1 MFGSSSSS
9 SSRTKTPFAEW
20 NDDLA
25 WMEPMHGAAWQ
36 TALADEASHLTAV
49 CNIEPIRKS
58 AREFADV
65 LRRADKEA
73 DAVDLDKD
81 PIAEMSSD
89 ANHDSFDIS
98 DEGYVGVYTGLYG
111 SEFFTA
117 GFWPGPV
124 SGSQL
129 EQSPRWTIESVGS
142 PVAIIGQRVY
152 YTRCDPRTN
161 RDYTVESVDLL
172 TGRRKETLFSVKDDV
187 RAIIQLVRCEGR
199 ALFFTVEHSGTT
211 ILYWIEPV
219 HGRATL
225 LDDKSYV
232 QVPLGV
238 CSSSG
243 CAVWIAR
250 HLDGR
255 QEFCCSG
262 SGKCG
267 YACRGA
273 HPSLTPKS
281 ILPIRAGSLQNRWL
295 IGNQFGKEVLYCW
308 ISGSDQSSSKELKA
322 LLTVDAGEFHYDQ
335 TAAWSQPCRTSVQP
349 FIIKSLADYPRRIL
363 LDNGLLEGGG
373 AALATTRNPKYRIQ
387 HGTAM
392 SADGTRVPFLIASRA
407 AGPIKPKALLVYGY
421 GFYGQQVPLSKLRT
435 VYAPL
440 LEQGW
445 AVAFAFIRGGGEGG
459 DAWASSGR
467 LYGRHRTIED
477 FEAVLLAAR
486 GRLSIPPE
494 RTVITGRSAAGALL
508 GALVARHPAGEMFK
522 GVYAEVPFVDGLRTQ
537 LNTSYP
543 MTTVEQDEYGDPAR
557 SLIDFM
563 TVFSISATNRVPDCG
578 VPNILVLARTGENDS
593 QVLPYESLKWIW
605 RLRGPRGMQPWKLFA
620 YEKGQGH
627 FYGPDAAVAARSA
640 DMAILHNW
648 IMDQVVRQKMLRLSI
663 KMAERKNNGSM
674 TRKNR
679 KTRKNNGTP
688 NTPSMMGGK
697 RRKTGSKSRKTSR
710 KGRKTSRKH

>member
-1 MFGSSSSS
+1 
-9 SSRTKTPFAEW
+9 
-20 NDDLA
+20 
-25 WMEPMHGAAWQ
+25 MEPMHGRPWQ

-49 CNIEPIRKS
+49 CNIEPIRKT

-65 LRRADKEA
+65 LRRAEKEA

-81 PIAEMSSD
+81 PIAEMSSA
-89 ANHDSFDIS
+89 ANHESFDIS
-98 DEGYVGVYTGLYG
+98 DEGYVGVYTSRNG

-124 SGSQL
+124 SSSQL
-129 EQSPRWTIESVGS
+129 ERSPHWTIDIVGS
-142 PVAIIGQRVY
+142 PVAVIGQCVY

-161 RDYTVESVDLL
+161 RDYAVESVDLL
-172 TGRRKETLFSVKDDV
+172 TGRHKKTLFSVKEDV

-211 ILYWIEPV
+211 VLYWIEP
-219 HGRATL
+219 GSERATL
-225 LDDKSYV
+225 LDDKSYA

-238 CSSSG
+238 CSGSGSGSGSG

-250 HLDGR
+250 HLDGH

-262 SGKCG
+262 SGSGKCSHS
-267 YACRGA
+267 Y
-273 HPSLTPKS
+273 PSLAPKS
-281 ILPIRAGSLQNRWL
+281 ILPIRTGSLQNRWI
-295 IGNQFGKEVLYCW
+295 IGNRFGKEVLYCW
-308 ISGSDQSSSKELKA
+308 ISGGSGSGSKSQELKA
-322 LLTVDAGEFHYDQ
+322 LDSSDAGEFHYDEA
-335 TAAWSQPCRTSVQP
+335 AAWSQPCRTSVQP
-349 FIIKSLADYPRRIL
+349 FIIKSLASPPRRIL
-363 LDNGLLEGGG
+363 LDNGLLAGGID
-373 AALATTRNPKYRIQ
+373 ALATEREPIYHIQ
-387 HGTAM
+387 HGNAT
-392 SADGTRVPFLIASRA
+392 SADGTHVPFLIASGS
-407 AGPIKPKALLVYGY
+407 AGPTKPKALLVYGY
-421 GFYGQQVPLSKLRT
+421 GFYGQQVPMSKLRT
-435 VYAPL
+435 AYAPL

-459 DAWASSGR
+459 DAWAAAGR
-467 LYGRHRTIED
+467 LYGRQRTIED
-477 FEAVLLAAR
+477 FEAVLLTAR

-557 SLIDFM
+557 SLTDFM

-578 VPNILVLARTGENDS
+578 VPNILVLARTAENDS

-627 FYGPDAAVAARSA
+627 FYDPEAAVAARSA
-640 DMAILHNW
+640 DMAVIHNW

-663 KMAERKNNGSM
+663 KMAERKNNSVM

-679 KTRKNNGTP
+679 KTRKNNT
-688 NTPSMMGGK
+688 NAATNMMGGK
-697 RRKTGSKSRKTSR
+697 RRKAGSKSRKSSR
-710 KGRKTSRKH
+710 KSLKTSRKVNRKH